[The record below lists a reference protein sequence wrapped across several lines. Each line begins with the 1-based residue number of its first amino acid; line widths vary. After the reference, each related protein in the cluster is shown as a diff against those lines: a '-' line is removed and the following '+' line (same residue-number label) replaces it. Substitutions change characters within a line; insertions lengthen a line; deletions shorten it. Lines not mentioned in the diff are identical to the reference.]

1 MSSGLDAQKQ
11 VTLVK
16 DSEAFF
22 LSEGS
27 EKVMR
32 CAQILAFMMHNV
44 EVPIVMRQTIKCA
57 KLFFKLVDFTK
68 LQPHAATKVEDPLL
82 YDKNQF
88 LVETL
93 RQIGSKISNTSEGS
107 TKKKDEEKQ
116 YVVYA
121 NINSTEEDYSFLVTA
136 LYHWETL
143 HPTFT
148 LDLPKDPNDI
158 VVKPAAPKQEEEK
171 KGEEAKQAPVAGAQ
185 PGGNAAQIIQQIA
198 EQESNVDLQ
207 ELIRL

>member
-1 MSSGLDAQKQ
+1 MPVSLEAQKQ
-11 VTLVK
+11 TFSAQV
-16 DSEAFF
+16 SEGFF

-32 CAQILAFMMHNV
+32 CAQILAFMMHSV

-57 KLFFKLVDFTK
+57 KLFFKLVDFNK
-68 LQPHAATKVEDPLL
+68 LHLYAATAIEDSMLK
-82 YDKNQF
+82 DKNQF
-88 LVETL
+88 LIETL
-93 RQIGSKISNTSEGS
+93 RQIGSKISNTQQEINSS
-107 TKKKDEEKQ
+107 STTTKKKEEEKQ

-136 LYHWETL
+136 LYHWESM

-148 LDLPKDPNDI
+148 LDLPKDPADI

-171 KGEEAKQAPVAGAQ
+171 KAEEAKQAPVAGAQ
-185 PGGNAAQIIQQIA
+185 PGGNAA
-198 EQESNVDLQ
+198 
-207 ELIRL
+207 